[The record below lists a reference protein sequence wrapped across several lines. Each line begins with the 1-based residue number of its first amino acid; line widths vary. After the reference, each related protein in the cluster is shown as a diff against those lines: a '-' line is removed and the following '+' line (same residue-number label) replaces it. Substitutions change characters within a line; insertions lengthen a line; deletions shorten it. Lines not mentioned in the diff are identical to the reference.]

1 MLFHTP
7 VFFFIF
13 LPSVFFLYFFLCR
26 YKINLTYYFLIISG
40 LIFYSY
46 WNVYLTPIIIFSI
59 LINYFFAQKISKSID
74 KQKKTYLSFAV
85 IFNLIYLGFFKYSDF
100 FIDNYNIIFD
110 TNITHLNIPFPLALS
125 FVTFQTIAF
134 LIDVYDE
141 ALEHFNFKKFSLFI
155 IFFPQLIAGPI
166 VRYNNM
172 LPQFEDENN
181 KKIKFDN
188 VSLGSFV
195 FLIGVIKKTFIADY
209 ISIFVDQ
216 GFSSYTN
223 ITFLESW
230 LTSVGFTFQI
240 YFDFSG
246 YIDMA
251 TGAALIL
258 NIKLPR
264 NFNSPFLA
272 ENIINFWQRWHI
284 TLTYFLTNYFYN
296 PWLKSLKKITFT
308 RSMIIT
314 FVVFLFAGLWHGPA
328 WLYVIFGGMHGLGLV
343 FNQIMKKN
351 NFFQINKYISIFLTF
366 NYVNISFV
374 FFRADNL
381 DVAFEVLS
389 SMFFLKGSD
398 FFVNLEMSNTSIIAY
413 IVAFIV
419 CFALKNTNYYLE
431 KLKS

>member
-46 WNVYLTPIIIFSI
+46 WNIYLTPIIIFSI

-74 KQKKTYLSFAV
+74 KKKKTYLSFAV
-85 IFNLIYLGFFKYSDF
+85 IFNLLYLGFFKYSDF
-100 FIDNYNIIFD
+100 FIDNYNIVFN

-141 ALEHFNFKKFSLFI
+141 ALDHFNFKKFSLFI

-166 VRYNNM
+166 VRFNNM
-172 LPQFEDENN
+172 LSQFENENN
-181 KKIKFDN
+181 KKAKIDN
-188 VSLGSFV
+188 ISIGSIV

-216 GFSSYTN
+216 GFSSSN
-223 ITFLESW
+223 LTFLESW

-264 NFNSPFLA
+264 NFNSPYLA
-272 ENIINFWQRWHI
+272 ENVINFWQRWHI
-284 TLTYFLTNYFYN
+284 TLTFFLTNYFYN

-308 RSMIIT
+308 KSMVIT
-314 FVVFLFAGLWHGPA
+314 FVVFLFAGLWHGPS
-328 WLYVIFGGMHGLGLV
+328 WLFVIFGGIHGFGLV
-343 FNQIMKKN
+343 FNQIMKRL
-351 NFFQINKYISIFLTF
+351 NFFTLNKFISIFLTF
-366 NYVNISFV
+366 NYVNISFI
-374 FFRADNL
+374 FFRAETIEE
-381 DVAFEVLS
+381 AFKILS
-389 SMFFLKGSD
+389 GMFFLKEFD
-398 FFVNLEMSNTSIIAY
+398 FTVTFEMNNKTVIAY
-413 IVAFIV
+413 IFAFII
-419 CFALKNTNYYLE
+419 CFMFKNTSYYLE

>member
-13 LPSVFFLYFFLCR
+13 LPSVFFIYFFLC
-26 YKINLTYYFLIISG
+26 KVKANLSYYFLIISG

-46 WNVYLTPIIIFSI
+46 WNIYLTPIIIFSI
-59 LINYFFAQKISKSID
+59 IINYIFARKILSSPGEN
-74 KQKKTYLSFAV
+74 KKTYLSFAV
-85 IFNLIYLGFFKYSDF
+85 IFNLLYLGFFKYADF
-100 FIDNYNIIFD
+100 AIDNFNLIFNTD
-110 TNITHLNIPFPLALS
+110 LGHLNIPFPLALS

-141 ALEHFNFKKFSLFI
+141 TLEHLNFKKFSLFI

-172 LPQFEDENN
+172 LSQFENENN
-181 KKIKFDN
+181 KKIQIN
-188 VSLGSFV
+188 NISIGSMV

-216 GFSSYTN
+216 GFSSSN
-223 ITFLESW
+223 LTFLESW

-258 NIKLPR
+258 NIKLPK

-272 ENIINFWQRWHI
+272 ENVINFWQRWHI
-284 TLTYFLTNYFYN
+284 TLTFFLTNYFYN
-296 PWLKSLKKITFT
+296 PWLKSLKEITFVK
-308 RSMIIT
+308 SMIIT
-314 FVVFLFAGLWHGPA
+314 FIVFLFAGLWHGPS
-328 WLYVIFGGMHGLGLV
+328 WLFVIFGAIHGFGLV
-343 FNQIMKKN
+343 FNQIMKKVN
-351 NFFQINKYISIFLTF
+351 LFKINKFISIFLTF
-366 NYVNISFV
+366 NYINISFI
-374 FFRADNL
+374 FFRAETL
-381 DVAFEVLS
+381 DAALKVIS
-389 SMFFLKGSD
+389 GMFLLDGFD
-398 FFVNLEMSNTSIIAY
+398 FKISFEMSNITISAY
-413 IVAFIV
+413 ILAFIV
-419 CFALKNTNYYLE
+419 CFALKNTSYYLE
-431 KLKS
+431 KLKN